1 MTTVYYVVNPATPH
15 GRAVIGFARAFLS
28 FAHDVLRR
36 DRLRDL
42 KYVVFTD
49 EDGARNADKYTR
61 EPDVLRMIDD
71 LRHLSGV
78 CFDVP
83 TGLYDHL
90 KRVIVLCLRLYKPE
104 DRVMSV
110 RATAHEFIHL
120 MTVPDEGSIIDG
132 FIRMLAS
139 DVAEFREVVE
149 TVMGCHNKGVELRL
163 ASEETLKRLAE
174 LEPEFRELVDKC
186 CDNFAIFRL
195 ETRRFAIQIVAE
207 YIALNY
213 FVLLHRFP
221 VLRFR
226 SILAMPYAY
235 RYYVEHLLNR
245 YMEAVTKIAISS
257 AYAYHRLAHPEKPAS
272 EALEA
277 EKAMD
282 EKVGSLRKR
291 IWYGD
296 QPRLKGFIHEVFLSI
311 LAKRTVLP
319 ADVAPSY
326 PELYYEVIH
335 LAREVAPIPT
345 T

>member
-1 MTTVYYVVNPATPH
+1 MTTVYYVVNPATQH
-15 GRAVIGFARAFLS
+15 GRSVIGFARAFLS
-28 FAHDVLRR
+28 FAHEVFRR

-78 CFDVP
+78 CWSTP
-83 TGLYDHL
+83 TGLYDTL
-90 KRVIVLCLRLYKPE
+90 ERVIVLCLRLYKPE

-110 RATAHEFIHL
+110 RATAHEFIHH
-120 MTVPDEGSIIDG
+120 MTVPNEGSIMDG
-132 FIRMLAS
+132 FIRMLTS

-149 TVMGCHNKGVELRL
+149 TVMGCYNKGVELRL

-186 CDNFAIFRL
+186 CDNFSIFRL
-195 ETRRFAIQIVAE
+195 ETRKFAIQIVAE

-226 SILAMPYAY
+226 SILAMPYVFK
-235 RYYVEHLLNR
+235 YYVEHLATLF
-245 YMEAVTKIAISS
+245 MEAVSTLAVNS
-257 AYAYHRLAHPEKPAS
+257 AHAYHRLAHPEKPAEETVAFTMS
-272 EALEA
+272 VEG
-277 EKAMD
+277 
-282 EKVGSLRKR
+282 KVGGLRKKLQ
-291 IWYGD
+291 YGD
-296 QPRLKGFIHEVFLSI
+296 HPKLRGFIHDVFLST
-311 LAKRTVLP
+311 LRSPTVFP
-319 ADVAPSY
+319 ADVAPKY
-326 PELYYEVIH
+326 PEIYYEVMH
-335 LAREVAPIPT
+335 LAREVAPVPIK
-345 T
+345 